1 MFFCGSPQCSSTI
14 LGLRVT
20 QHVKQQQW
28 KYCVTLDDPH
38 VHDMNTQGCLK
49 IYFGFKP
56 PIRARLQ
63 RHGWVLFP
71 ASGLRRLL
79 GSTGAGGTVNSHTFQ
94 WILQEN
100 VRRRGEVN
108 RDRM

>member
-79 GSTGAGGTVNSHTFQ
+79 GSTGAGGTVNSRTFR
-94 WILQEN
+94 QEA
-100 VRRRGEVN
+100 G
-108 RDRM
+108 